1 MIKLLVVASDIFGV
15 SGRDMMAAL
24 VAGERDPKV
33 LAQMARG
40 RMRTKTARLEEAFT
54 GRFTD
59 HHAFLLRT
67 MLARIDGIT
76 ADMDIVQDRID
87 EQIAPF
93 AAAVTQL
100 DEIPGVGV
108 TTAQAIIAES
118 GSRSALL
125 RSGPLRTVRAP
136 HRRTRLKQAAR
147 ALRVAV
153 LVSCVCGLGARG
165 GRRCVSSG
173 CGSCPAHRA
182 RRGCGRGG
190 RRRSPCGPR
199 SATSVPIPEGTGAAG
214 RG

>member
-1 MIKLLVVASDIFGV
+1 MMSVVVSDIFGV

-40 RMRTKTARLEEAFT
+40 SMRTKTGRLEEAFT

-76 ADMDIVQDRID
+76 ADIDGVQARID
-87 EQIAPF
+87 EQIGPF
-93 AAAVTQL
+93 AKAVTRL

-108 TTAQAIIAES
+108 TAAQATIAES

-136 HRRTRLKQAAR
+136 RRRTRLKQAAR

-153 LVSCVCGLGARG
+153 LASCVCGLGARG

-173 CGSCPAHRA
+173 CGSCPAHRV
-182 RRGCGRGG
+182 RHGGRGG

-199 SATSVPIPEGTGAAG
+199 STTSVPIPEGTGAAG
-214 RG
+214 RW